1 MLNEFLFLFGLSF
14 SCLKIFWGCNFCLF
28 QWGLK
33 WRDDV
38 PLEGEASC
46 RGWQFTLVIPACRT
60 SCQPSSLTENK
71 KPEWKM
77 IAFRLRKLQRTVWH
91 QENPKFSPAPPKKVM
106 QLCAGCT
113 SVHWDVF
120 FLSTPAFSIS
130 GYSLRLTQWDWL
142 HRSKVSFF
150 APVVAFFPSYRK
162 PQGSGFI
169 VFGVLSSLKI
179 THKANNW
186 FSCCLFPM
194 RTQMSASAQCLLLP
208 TNKCT
213 SRNLYLATNSRCPL
227 CCSPPPRPRRYF
239 GKTLMKCQKEKEMW
253 ELEARRSPL
262 CPLKMC
268 EDQTAGQMFGLK
280 LAWCFFF
287 FFFFI
292 SS

>member
-1 MLNEFLFLFGLSF
+1 MRRLH
-14 SCLKIFWGCNFCLF
+14 FC
-28 QWGLK
+28 
-33 WRDDV
+33 
-38 PLEGEASC
+38 A
-46 RGWQFTLVIPACRT
+46 
-60 SCQPSSLTENK
+60 
-71 KPEWKM
+71 
-77 IAFRLRKLQRTVWH
+77 LRR
-91 QENPKFSPAPPKKVM
+91 
-106 QLCAGCT
+106 
-113 SVHWDVF
+113 F
-120 FLSTPAFSIS
+120 FVSTPAFSIS

-194 RTQMSASAQCLLLP
+194 RTQMSASAQWLLLP
-208 TNKCT
+208 TKKCT
-213 SRNLYLATNSRCPL
+213 SRNLYLVLTLAAL
-227 CCSPPPRPRRYF
+227 FAALPRPMRYL
-239 GKTLMKCQKEKEMW
+239 GKALMKCQKEKEMW

-280 LAWCFFF
+280 LASRFFF
-287 FFFFI
+287 FFFFFRRVIWMSHWEHSPDGSNI
-292 SS
+292 STLSQLWKEC

>member
-77 IAFRLRKLQRTVWH
+77 IAFHLRKLQRTVWH

-213 SRNLYLATNSRCPL
+213 RTNLSLPTNPRCPL
-227 CCSPPPRPRRYF
+227 CCPPPPPDRCA
-239 GKTLMKCQKEKEMW
+239 T
-253 ELEARRSPL
+253 
-262 CPLKMC
+262 
-268 EDQTAGQMFGLK
+268 
-280 LAWCFFF
+280 
-287 FFFFI
+287 
-292 SS
+292 

>member
-33 WRDDV
+33 WCDDV

-120 FLSTPAFSIS
+120 F
-130 GYSLRLTQWDWL
+130 SLDPCLLYFWVQSQTNSMGLTAQIKGL
-142 HRSKVSFF
+142 ILRSSCC
-150 APVVAFFPSYRK
+150 FFPFLQKTPGQR
-162 PQGSGFI
+162 FHC
-169 VFGVLSSLKI
+169 F
-179 THKANNW
+179 
-186 FSCCLFPM
+186 
-194 RTQMSASAQCLLLP
+194 
-208 TNKCT
+208 
-213 SRNLYLATNSRCPL
+213 RCP
-227 CCSPPPRPRRYF
+227 
-239 GKTLMKCQKEKEMW
+239 
-253 ELEARRSPL
+253 
-262 CPLKMC
+262 
-268 EDQTAGQMFGLK
+268 
-280 LAWCFFF
+280 
-287 FFFFI
+287 FI
-292 SS
+292 FKDNTQS